1 MAFNIKPVT
10 TQTRAPFNGHLN
22 PNEVFGSIY
31 NMILFQEVMYPEL
44 YDNFGFVEMFRTEGG
59 LFGDTA
65 LYYDLD
71 VLKSRSWLG
80 DNEAQNLLQ
89 IERPYD
95 PECQAVVVD
104 QFRIIKTSLDNYLT
118 KRAWSTEGVFGTFQS
133 IVRGMISRTKKLYD
147 VTLVNS
153 RLGSAIS
160 GAARGTIS
168 VPLSGITATGE
179 EKNRLRA
186 QTIAQHVADLLV
198 DMKDYSRDFND
209 YGFMRAYSEEDLHI
223 VWNTSFVNEITK
235 LDLPTIFN
243 NKGLVDKFEQHVLPA
258 RYFSEPT
265 TTTNVKAASGL
276 TLVGEDVTIG
286 ESYSSADIITYVEGD
301 FVDSSKD
308 NALVHKFIGEKL
320 PKGATFKVGE
330 AGFVDADVICK
341 IITKDTFKYLAGF
354 ETGTEFFN
362 PQSLNSSQMLIWGY
376 SEPTRL
382 LGQPCVTVHAD

>member
-44 YDNFGFVEMFRTEGG
+44 YDNYGFVEMFRTEGG

-71 VLKSRSWLG
+71 VLKSRPWLG

-89 IERPYD
+89 IERPDD

-104 QFRIIKTSLDNYLT
+104 QFRIIKTSLDNYLS

-133 IVRGMISRTKKLYD
+133 VVRGMISRTKKLYD
-147 VTLVNS
+147 VTLVNT
-153 RLGSAIS
+153 RLGSATS

-168 VPLSGITATGE
+168 VPLSDITATGE

-186 QTIAQHVADLLV
+186 QTIAQHIADLLV

-265 TTTNVKAASGL
+265 TETNVQAASGL
-276 TLVGEDVTIG
+276 TLLGENVTIG
-286 ESYSSADIITYVEGD
+286 EGYSSQDIITYVEGD
-301 FVDSSKD
+301 FVDASQD

-320 PKGATFKVGE
+320 PKGATFRLGE
-330 AGFVDADVICK
+330 AGFVDSNVICK

-362 PQSLNSSQMLIWGY
+362 PQALVSSNMLIWGY